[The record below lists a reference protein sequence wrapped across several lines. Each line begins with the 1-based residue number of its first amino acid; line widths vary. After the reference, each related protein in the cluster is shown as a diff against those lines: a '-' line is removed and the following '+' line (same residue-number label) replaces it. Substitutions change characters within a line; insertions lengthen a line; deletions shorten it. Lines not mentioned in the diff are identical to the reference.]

1 MLFLTVLF
9 VIVVV
14 LFAYALSSD
23 KGKNTIYAR
32 RHAPPPAPSSITDMS
47 KKPSTKVVSI
57 NS

>member
-32 RHAPPPAPSSITDMS
+32 RHAPSPPSMTDMS